1 MRFKQKLMRERLVQ
15 KLTVPF
21 GRDLSPDKW
30 VFIVGCYNSGTTL
43 LSTILGSHPDV
54 AVLPYEGVVLT
65 DGLPRPES
73 FGWNRMWCKCQK
85 EMVPAENGRGEK
97 IARRI
102 RRQWSFLF
110 ADRPVLLEKSIANT
124 ARTPFLNRHFR
135 PAYFIYMIRNGYA
148 AAEGIRN
155 RAKPRKWGRDE
166 FGEKYPIELCAEQ
179 WAVSDRVM
187 AADAPKLDRLM
198 TVRYES
204 FTENPAKAMAD
215 ITKFLEIAHMAEETL
230 ARSWRIHG
238 HDSPI
243 KNMNAESL
251 ARLNPEEIG
260 RIEAVAGDVLKK
272 YSYTNL

>member
-1 MRFKQKLMRERLVQ
+1 MRFKQKLMRERLMQ
-15 KLTVPF
+15 KLAAPF
-21 GRDLSPDKW
+21 GRHLNPDKW

-43 LSTILGSHPDV
+43 LSTILGNHPDI

-73 FGWNRMWCKCQK
+73 FGWNRMWYKCQK
-85 EMVPAENGRGEK
+85 EMVPAKNGRGER

-187 AADAPKLDRLM
+187 AADAKQLDRLM

-204 FTENPAKAMAD
+204 FTENPAKSMAD
-215 ITKFLEIAHMAEETL
+215 ITKFLEIAPMADETL
-230 ARSWRIHG
+230 TRSWRIHG
-238 HDSPI
+238 YDSPI
-243 KNMNAESL
+243 RNMNAESL
-251 ARLNPEEIG
+251 ARLSRDEIK
-260 RIEAVAGDVLKK
+260 RIEAVAGDVLEK
-272 YSYTNL
+272 YSYTCL